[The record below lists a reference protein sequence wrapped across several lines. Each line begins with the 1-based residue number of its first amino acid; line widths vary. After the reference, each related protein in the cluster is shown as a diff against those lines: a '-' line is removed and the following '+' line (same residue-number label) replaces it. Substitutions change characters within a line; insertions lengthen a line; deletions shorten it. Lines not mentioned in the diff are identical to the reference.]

1 MATRCSGHVNDP
13 LLAPLIAFATGILIS
28 HAARFE
34 TPELAIALGLLLILT
49 LVAARWSHRI
59 LYAPVLLSL
68 CVGGIW
74 MDVLHRPGRAPRVET
89 GSQELVIV
97 SGCVVEPP
105 IFYEGRDQFTLE
117 MARHARARVSL
128 TVKDGETP
136 PNLSYGQ
143 LVEFEGK
150 LRPVRN
156 FHNPGAFD
164 FEKFSARRYVY
175 WTAAVASGSVV
186 KILPGRCGS
195 SFWAA
200 IFALR
205 TRALRRIEA
214 LYPNKPYVIGIMEAT
229 LIGETAKLDKLW
241 TEDFR
246 RTGTFHALVI
256 AGMHVSVLA
265 GLLLFLM
272 RICFV
277 ADLPAL
283 AITAFL
289 AWLYA
294 LVAGG
299 SAPVVRAAG
308 ALTLYLLVRYFYRR
322 GRLMNLLAAVAFVY
336 LLYDPEQIADAG
348 FQLSFL
354 SVAAIGVL
362 AVPLMKATSYPLTRG
377 LAHIHESNFDMHL
390 EPKIAAFRVELRLLA
405 ETFRYCLRL
414 PDKWGQ
420 STLALLMRL
429 VIYVYDMAVISAVVQ
444 VGLALP
450 MAIYFHRIS
459 FSGFSA
465 NVIIVP
471 LLTAVVPVGFLAIF
485 TGWHAPAA
493 VAEWM
498 LRLSEK
504 IAHWHAGWEPDSRVP
519 DPPVW
524 LSLAFVAA
532 LLLFTYTLN
541 RSWRWRLPALLT
553 VFALFA
559 LVFVHP
565 FPPMIEPGQFELTA
579 IDVGQ
584 GDGLLVAFPDGK
596 LMIVDGGGFPNLFG
610 RRQKPKLDIGED
622 VISPY
627 LWSRSV
633 KKLDVVVCTHAH
645 EDHTGGLGAIID
657 NFHPAQLWT
666 GANGDSPV
674 WRDLRARALARH
686 VRIDSMRAGRGFDF
700 GGTHIEVLAPP
711 ADYVPGEV
719 GNNNDSLVM
728 RISYGKHSFLL
739 TGDME
744 KQVEAELWSEGKL
757 QHCDVLKVPHHGS
770 KTSSTELFLDA
781 VRPEFAIISDGFE
794 NGFHHP
800 NPEVLKRYQERHA
813 AVLRTDRVGLI
824 TIRSDG
830 RRFTLQ
836 TAESQ

>member
-1 MATRCSGHVNDP
+1 MQNP
-13 LLAPLIAFATGILIS
+13 LLAPLLAIASGILIS
-28 HAARFE
+28 RTARFE
-34 TPELAIALGLLLILT
+34 TPELAIALGLLLVLT
-49 LVAARWSHRI
+49 LVAVGWRRRI
-59 LYAPVLLSL
+59 VYAPLLPAL
-68 CVGGIW
+68 CLAGIW
-74 MDVLHRPGRAPRVET
+74 VDVLHRPGRTPQVDA

-97 SGCVVEPP
+97 GGCVVDPP

-117 MARHARARVSL
+117 LARHARARVSL
-128 TVKDGETP
+128 MLRDGESP
-136 PNLSYGQ
+136 PELAYGQ
-143 LVEFEGK
+143 VVEFEGK
-150 LRPVRN
+150 LRPIRN

-164 FEKFSARRYVY
+164 FEKFSARREVY
-175 WTAAVASGSVV
+175 WNASVSSGSAV
-186 KILPGRCGS
+186 KVLPGRCGS
-195 SFWAA
+195 RFWAA

-205 TRALRRIEA
+205 TTAMRRIEA
-214 LYPNKPYVIGIMEAT
+214 LYPNDPYAVGMMEAT
-229 LIGETAKLDKLW
+229 LIGETGKLDKLW
-241 TEDFR
+241 TENFR

-272 RICFV
+272 RICFI

-283 AITAFL
+283 AITTVL

-294 LVAGG
+294 LVSGG
-299 SAPVVRAAG
+299 NAPVVRAAG
-308 ALTLYLLVRYFYRR
+308 ALTLYLFVRYFYRR
-322 GRLMNLLAAVAFVY
+322 GRLINLLAAIAIVY
-336 LLYDPEQIADAG
+336 LVYDPVQIFDAG

-362 AVPLMKATSYPLTRG
+362 AAPLMKATSDPFIRG
-377 LAHIHESNFDMHL
+377 LAHIHEPNFDMHV
-390 EPKIAAFRVELRLLA
+390 EPKVAAFRVELRLLA
-405 ETFRYCLRL
+405 ETLHYCLSL
-414 PDKWGQ
+414 PMKW
-420 STLALLMRL
+420 SLAAFALLARL
-429 VIYVYDMAVISAVVQ
+429 SFYVYDMAVISTVVQ

-459 FSGFSA
+459 FSGLSA

-471 LLTAVVPVGFLAIF
+471 LLTAVVPVGFLAVF
-485 TGWHAPAA
+485 TGWHVPAA

-498 LRLSEK
+498 LRLSER
-504 IAHWHAGWEPDSRVP
+504 IAHWHAQWEPDVRVA

-524 LSLAFVAA
+524 LSLAFVAS
-532 LLLFTYTLN
+532 LLLLTFTLN
-541 RSWRWRLPALLT
+541 RQWRWRLPALAA
-553 VFALFA
+553 VFGLFA

-565 FPPMIEPGQFELTA
+565 FAPSTEPGQFELTA

-596 LMIVDGGGFPNLFG
+596 LMMVDGGGFPNLFG
-610 RRQKPKLDIGED
+610 RRVKPKLDIGED

-633 KKLDVVVCTHAH
+633 TKLDVVVCTHAH
-645 EDHTGGLGAIID
+645 EDHAGGLGAIID
-657 NFHPAQLWT
+657 NFHPAQMWT
-666 GANGDSPV
+666 GANGESAV
-674 WRDLRARALARH
+674 WRDLRARALAKH
-686 VRIDSMRAGRGFDF
+686 VRIDSLRAGRSFDF
-700 GGTHIEVLAPP
+700 GGTHVEVLAPP
-711 ADYVPGEV
+711 IDYVPGDV

-757 QHCDVLKVPHHGS
+757 QHCDVVKVPHHGS
-770 KTSSTELFLDA
+770 KTSSTALFLDA

-800 NPEVLKRYQERHA
+800 NPEVLRRYQERHA

-830 RRFTLQ
+830 KRFTLE